1 MARTISDTPLLKLIT
16 PDHLRIGRI
25 SNRIPSGPFQLPD
38 SPKDLI
44 SRAEEL
50 YWRWHENETM
60 LPVLMTADQP
70 KWYNHDTDLK
80 DGDVVYFKKSSSAI
94 CSPWSMGL
102 VDAVDIGRD
111 GLIRHVTFKYFNASK
126 PNVPQRSDR
135 AVRTLGRLFNVDELS
150 WTQDMDRIKKIC
162 KETNLPLAPNG
173 LIVFTV
179 CTALGKST
187 TDDFKSGLI
196 QIEKKYN

>member
-1 MARTISDTPLLKLIT
+1 M
-16 PDHLRIGRI
+16 
-25 SNRIPSGPFQLPD
+25 
-38 SPKDLI
+38 

-50 YWRWHENETM
+50 YWRWHEIFNDTM

-70 KWYNHDTDLK
+70 KWYNHDNDLK
-80 DGDVVYFKKSSSAI
+80 DGDVVYFRKYSSAI
-94 CSPWSMGL
+94 RSPWSMGL

-111 GLIRHVTFKYFNASK
+111 GLIRHVTVKYFNPSK
-126 PNVPQRSDR
+126 PNVPQRLDR
-135 AVRTLGRLFNVDELS
+135 AVRSLVTLFNVDELS

-162 KETNLPLAPNG
+162 KETNLPLVPNG

-196 QIEKKYN
+196 QIEKNRKIAPSCDSYWNILCSLFYTLNFMHCILCIVFYALYSMP

>member
-50 YWRWHENETM
+50 YWRWHKNETM
-60 LPVLMTADQP
+60 LPVFMTADQP

-80 DGDVVYFKKSSSAI
+80 DGDVVYFRKSSSAI
-94 CSPWSMGL
+94 RSPWSMGL
-102 VDAVDIGRD
+102 ADTVNIGRD
-111 GLIRHVTFKYFNASK
+111 GLIRHVTVKYFNASK

-135 AVRTLGRLFNVDELS
+135 VVRSLGRLFNVDELS

-162 KETNLPLAPNG
+162 KETNLPLALNG

-179 CTALGKST
+179 CTALVKST